1 MTTAHES
8 DDEKLRNGLISALIA
23 YFIWGFLPVYFKIV
37 QTVPALEMLAYRIV
51 WAVPFG
57 AIIVLY
63 RRQFPEVKRAL
74 THPRTLLFLLLS
86 AAFVS
91 VNWFLYIV
99 TIQRNEVFQ
108 ASLGYYINPL
118 MYVLV
123 GVVFL
128 GEKLRRFQAIAVF
141 LAATGVAVLT
151 ISSGQFPWIAITL
164 AISFTVYGVIR
175 KQIVVGAIAGLF
187 IETLFIVPFAIVY
200 IAWLSG
206 AQVSAMTSAGHSM
219 VLLIALSGP
228 LTVLPLLFFALA
240 ARRLPLTT
248 LGMMQFL
255 APTLNFGVAVYY
267 GEVLTAAHMVCFAFI
282 WVAISLFV
290 FDAWRRT

>member
-1 MTTAHES
+1 MISHES

-23 YFIWGFLPVYFKIV
+23 YSIWGFLPVYFKFV
-37 QTVPALEMLAYRIV
+37 HTVPALEMLAHRII

-57 AIIVLY
+57 AAIVLF
-63 RRQFPEVKRAL
+63 RRQLPEVKRAL
-74 THPRTLLFLLLS
+74 THRRTLFFLLLS

-118 MYVLV
+118 MYVMV
-123 GVVFL
+123 GVLFL
-128 GEKLRRFQAIAVF
+128 GEKLRRFQAIAVT
-141 LAATGVAVLT
+141 LAAIGVAVLT
-151 ISSGQFPWIAITL
+151 LSSGQFPWIAIAL
-164 AISFTVYGVIR
+164 AVSFTVYGVIR
-175 KQIVVGAIAGLF
+175 KQVVVGAIAGLF
-187 IETLFIVPFAIVY
+187 IETLFIVPFAVFY
-200 IAWLSG
+200 LGWLARSHV
-206 AQVSAMTSAGHSM
+206 AVLSTADTAMVS
-219 VLLIALSGP
+219 LLALSGP

-267 GEVLTAAHMVCFAFI
+267 GETLTTAHMICFTCI

-290 FDAWRRT
+290 YDAWRR

>member
-1 MTTAHES
+1 MTAVEL

-23 YFIWGFLPVYFKIV
+23 YSIWGFLPVYFKFV
-37 QTVPALEMLAYRIV
+37 HTVPALEMLAHRIV

-57 AIIVLY
+57 AAIVLF
-63 RRQFPEVKRAL
+63 RRQFPEVRRAL
-74 THPRTLLFLLLS
+74 AHRRTLFFLLLS

-99 TIQRNEVFQ
+99 TIARNEIFQ

-118 MYVLV
+118 MYVMV
-123 GVVFL
+123 GVLFL
-128 GEKLRRFQAIAVF
+128 GEKLRRFQAIAVV
-141 LAATGVAVLT
+141 LAAIGVAVLT
-151 ISSGQFPWIAITL
+151 LSSGQFPWIAIAL
-164 AISFTVYGVIR
+164 AVSFTVYGVIR
-175 KQIVVGAIAGLF
+175 KQVVVGAMAGLF
-187 IETLFIVPFAIVY
+187 IETLFIAPFAVFY
-200 IAWLSG
+200 LVWLSRTHV
-206 AQVSAMTSAGHSM
+206 AVLATADTAMVS
-219 VLLIALSGP
+219 LLALSGP

-267 GEVLTAAHMVCFAFI
+267 GETLTTAHMICFTCI
-282 WVAISLFV
+282 WVAIGLFIY
-290 FDAWRRT
+290 DAWRRK